1 MRRAPPLQDDINQ
14 YAITW
19 GAPELR
25 HAVSREFGCRYGTS
39 VDPERQAT
47 VYCGSTEA
55 MIATLLATVDPGDEV
70 IVFEPFYEN
79 YGPDVMLAGATPR
92 YVTLREPDWTFDV
105 DELVRAFTNR
115 TKAIIINTPNN
126 PTG

>member
-1 MRRAPPLQDDINQ
+1 M
-14 YAITW
+14 
-19 GAPELR
+19 
-25 HAVSREFGCRYGTS
+25 
-39 VDPERQAT
+39 T

-115 TKAIIINTPNN
+115 TKAIIINTLNN
-126 PTG
+126 PTGKVFSLDELTAIAGSVSAVGRVGDHGRDLRAHHL